1 MKYTFTDLKNK
12 VVVITGGNG
21 LLGTQFVKTFLSVN
35 SKVVILDL
43 LIKKKKIKNVYRV
56 KCDITD
62 EEDVKKSLIKIKK
75 KYQKIDILINNAS
88 NNYAPKEITS
98 KKNFFLENF
107 DQTIW
112 DKDLKVGLSG
122 SFLCTKIFGTFMSK
136 NGGGKIINISSDLG
150 IIGPDQRIYSNNFK
164 KPVTYSVIKHGI
176 IGLTKYTATY
186 WAKKNI
192 TCNAIAPGGIYN
204 NQPRSFVKKIE
215 QLIPLGRMAKKNE
228 YNFLI
233 LFLSSKHSSY
243 LNGSIV
249 VADGG
254 RSVW

>member
-21 LLGTQFVKTFLSVN
+21 LLGTQFMKAFLSVN

-43 LIKKKKIKNVYRV
+43 LVKKKKIKNVYSI
-56 KCDITD
+56 KCDISD
-62 EEDVKKSLIKIKK
+62 EEDVKKCLIKIKI
-75 KYQKIDILINNAS
+75 KYKKIDILINNAS
-88 NNYAPKEITS
+88 NNYPPKKS
-98 KKNFFLENF
+98 PVKNNFFLENF
-107 DQTIW
+107 DKFLW
-112 DKDLKVGLSG
+112 DEDLSVGLGG
-122 SFLCTKIFGTFMSK
+122 SFLCTKIFGTHMSK

-150 IIGPDQRIYSNNFK
+150 IVGPDQRIYSNNFK

-192 TCNAIAPGGIYN
+192 TCNAIAPGGVYN
-204 NQPRSFVKKIE
+204 NQPKSFTKKIE
-215 QLIPLGRMAKKNE
+215 QLIPLGRMAKKDE

-233 LFLSSKHSSY
+233 LFLSSKYSSY

-254 RSVW
+254 RTVW